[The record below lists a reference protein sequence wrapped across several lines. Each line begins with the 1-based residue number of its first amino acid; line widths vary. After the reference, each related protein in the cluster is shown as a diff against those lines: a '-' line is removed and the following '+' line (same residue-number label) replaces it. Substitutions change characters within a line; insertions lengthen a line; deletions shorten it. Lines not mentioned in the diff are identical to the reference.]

1 MKKKQTDEVWDDHIL
16 FKSLKIMRITLGLL
30 LILVSQGLATTAYS
44 QRTSLNLNMKNVTI
58 IDVLGVIENQT
69 DYYFLFNYEQISS
82 EKKISVS
89 QTNAKI
95 EDILD
100 SILKDTD
107 LKYTIKDR
115 QIVISRD
122 GTRQMVQSGVISRQ
136 PGTASGIVVNLNN
149 EPVPGASVSVKG
161 TTKGTITDFDGN
173 FILPDV
179 PTNAMLVFSFMGM
192 KSQEIVWSGQSV
204 LRVVMQEEMIGVE
217 EVVVTA
223 FGINREKKQLS
234 YSTQQVGGEQL
245 SATGNSDVMKGM
257 QGKVAGVTVRQV
269 NGSPGTAPKVTIRGS
284 SSIKGDNDPLYIVD
298 GFPVDGTISLDLDPN
313 EIENISVLKGATAAA
328 LYGLRA
334 SNGVILISTKRG
346 KGNQKNKPVITLS
359 SNYSFD
365 RLSVYPETQ
374 MVYGQGINKFDAYS
388 AYAWG
393 LKISE
398 MGTYTNQ
405 LGEQEEAKAYDNARD
420 FFKTGGTLNSNIN
433 ISNRFDKGNYSIGVG
448 YADQTGIVPNTD
460 FDRISVKLAGDY
472 NISEKIKIGT
482 LVNYSTYKTNGTN
495 QSGGNSSVFYAA
507 FDTPPSY
514 NLKGKPP
521 HVEGNEYQQINFR
534 GSHDNIY
541 WAVEHNVMESNTS
554 SLIGSVSFDYS
565 PVEWL
570 NFNYRAGVD
579 DVATDGLTVYE
590 LGSGNT
596 GGRTT
601 PPSGGQLTE
610 SMTKTRNFNS
620 TFIASLKKQL
630 TEKLDLD
637 FMLGHEFYDYNHKSL
652 SSTGNDFTIG
662 GFHQLSNCNSIT
674 SEKYLGRKRSY
685 AFFSNLN
692 VGYQNMLFLTLT
704 GRNDV
709 VSNMP
714 RDNRS
719 FFYPSIGLG
728 FIFTEALHLNP
739 EFLSFGKIRTSY
751 AEVGQAGSIYAT
763 NTTFTSGSASGFSF
777 PFNGVNAFT
786 MGNSLKSADLE
797 PENTKS
803 IEIGLNLGLLKSR
816 INLDYT
822 FYHSKSDGQI
832 FSVPVSSATGYTT
845 ETRNAGEML
854 NQGHEVILNL
864 KLVES
869 KKFKWDFTTNFTS
882 YISKVEKLAEGID
895 MLTLGGSRVSIV
907 AMEGEE
913 YPVLRGTGYARDPET
928 GKIVVLST
936 TSSASYGMPLQSTGD
951 IDLGKANPDFE
962 VNFLNTFQYKN
973 ISLYAQIDWR
983 EGGKIASGNS
993 RLSKLYGT
1001 HYDTQF
1007 REEDYVEDAVKGYYD
1022 SNGALVT
1029 EGENDIVIKRG
1040 YQYYAKVMDPIRE
1053 SNVYDASFI
1062 RLREVKINYDLPS
1075 GLLRKFYIQNASV
1088 YVIGRNLWLIQSGL
1102 PHYDPEMS
1110 DTAGN
1115 AIGETY
1121 TDYPQTSSFGF
1132 GINLTF

>member
-1 MKKKQTDEVWDDHIL
+1 MKKKQTEVW
-16 FKSLKIMRITLGLL
+16 KSHTWLKSFKIMRLTLGLL
-30 LILVSQGLATTAYS
+30 LVLASQGWATRAYS
-44 QRTSLNLNMKNVTI
+44 QKAALNLDMKNVKI
-58 IDVLGVIENQT
+58 VDVLEEIEDQS
-69 DYYFLFNYEQISS
+69 DYYFLFNYEQLASDR
-82 EKKISVS
+82 KVSVNRA
-89 QTNAKI
+89 NARI

-100 SILKDTD
+100 LILRDTG

-115 QIVISRD
+115 QIVISPD
-122 GTRQMVQSGVISRQ
+122 GTRQMVKAGTTTSQSRTV
-136 PGTASGIVVNLNN
+136 SGKVLNSNN
-149 EPVPGASVSVKG
+149 EPVPGASVSLKGSGRG
-161 TTKGTITDFDGN
+161 TTTDVDGN
-173 FILPDV
+173 FTLRDIPANSV
-179 PTNAMLVFSFMGM
+179 IVFSFMGM
-192 KSQEIVWSGQSV
+192 STQEITYSGQAT
-204 LRVVMQEEMIGVE
+204 LTIVMQEEMIGVE

-234 YSTQQVGGEQL
+234 YSTQQVEGERL
-245 SATGNSDVMKGM
+245 SATGNSDVMKGL

-298 GFPVDGTISLDLDPN
+298 GFPVDGSISLDLDPN

-334 SNGVILISTKRG
+334 SNGVILISTRRG
-346 KGNQKNKPVITLS
+346 RDNEKNKPVITLS

-365 RLSVYPETQ
+365 RLSVFPETQ
-374 MVYGQGINKFDAYS
+374 MTYGQGINKFDAYS

-393 LKISE
+393 LKIAD

-405 LGEQEEAKAYDNARD
+405 LGEQEEARVYDNARD
-420 FFKTGGTLNSNIN
+420 FFKTGGTLNSNLN
-433 ISNRFDKGNYSIGVG
+433 ISNRFDKGNYSIGIG
-448 YADQTGIVPNTD
+448 YADQSGIVPNTD

-472 NISEKIKIGT
+472 QISSKIKIGT
-482 LVNYSTYKTNGTN
+482 LVNYSAYKTNGTN
-495 QSGGNSSVFYAA
+495 QAGGNSSVFYAA

-514 NLKGKPP
+514 NLKGKPT

-541 WAVEHNVMESNTS
+541 WAVEHNIMETNTS

-565 PVEWL
+565 PAEWL
-570 NFNYRAGVD
+570 SFNYRTGVEE
-579 DVATDGLTVYE
+579 VSADGLTVYE

-596 GGRTT
+596 GGRTN

-610 SMTKTRNFNS
+610 SMSKTRNFNS
-620 TFIASLKKQL
+620 TFIATIKRKLA
-630 TEKLDLD
+630 EKLDFD
-637 FMLGHEFYDYNHKSL
+637 FVAGHEFYDYTNKWL

-662 GFHQLSNCNSIT
+662 GFHQLSNAGTIV

-685 AFFSNLN
+685 AFFGNLN
-692 VGYQNMLFLTLT
+692 IAWNNMVFLTVT

-714 RDNRS
+714 RNNRS
-719 FFYPSIGLG
+719 FFYPSAGLG
-728 FIFTEALHLNP
+728 FIFTEAMKNRP
-739 EFLSFGKIRTSY
+739 GFLSFGKVRMSY

-763 NTTFTSGSASGFSF
+763 TTTFAPGGAGGFSF

-786 MGNSLKSADLE
+786 LGNSLKSTDLQ

-803 IEIGLNLGLLKSR
+803 AEVGLNLGFFENR
-816 INLDYT
+816 INFDYT

-832 FSVPVSSATGYTT
+832 FSVPVSSTTGYTT

-854 NQGHEVILNL
+854 NRGHEVILNL
-864 KLVES
+864 KPVET
-869 KKFKWDFTTNFTS
+869 KNFGWDFTANFAS

-895 MLTLGGSRVSIV
+895 MLTLGGNRVSIV
-907 AMEGEE
+907 AKEGEE
-913 YPVLRGTGYARDPET
+913 YPILRGTGFARDPES
-928 GKIVVLST
+928 GKIVVLSNP
-936 TSSASYGMPLQSTGD
+936 SSANHGMPLQSTGD

-962 VNFLNTFQYKN
+962 LNFLNTFRYKK
-973 ISLYAQIDWR
+973 IALYAQVDWR
-983 EGGKIASGNS
+983 EGGKISSGNS
-993 RLSKLYGT
+993 RLAKLYGT

-1007 REEDYVEDAVKGYYD
+1007 RENEVTEDAMKGYYD
-1022 SNGALVT
+1022 SNGILVV
-1029 EGENDIVIKRG
+1029 EGVNDIVIKRG

-1062 RLREVKINYDLPS
+1062 RLREIKISYDLPS
-1075 GLLRKFYIQNASV
+1075 GFLRRFYIQAASV
-1088 YVIGRNLWLIQSGL
+1088 YAVGRNLWLIKSGL

-1110 DTAGN
+1110 DGSGN

-1121 TDYPQTSSFGF
+1121 TDYPQTSNFGF
-1132 GINLTF
+1132 GINLKF